1 MGPHY
6 DSLNESVIPAGKNAA
21 GPVKSLILDRSD
33 YRRSLVSTPLSP
45 LPAHPS
51 GAIMK

>member
-1 MGPHY
+1 MPQGRK
-6 DSLNESVIPAGKNAA
+6 I
-21 GPVKSLILDRSD
+21 LILDRPD
-33 YRRSLVSTPLSP
+33 YRGSFVSTPLSP